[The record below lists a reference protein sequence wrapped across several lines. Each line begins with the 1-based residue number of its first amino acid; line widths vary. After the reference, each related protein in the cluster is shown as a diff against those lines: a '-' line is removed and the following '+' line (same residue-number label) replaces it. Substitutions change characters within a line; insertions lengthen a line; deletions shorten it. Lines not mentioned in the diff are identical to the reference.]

1 MNQGQIPHSL
11 FELAELTRPDKL
23 EVNDSYQLLKRIQ
36 DCRHYL
42 MDLRDDEQFWRQVT
56 RDGMPVELGNV
67 LPHAVNGDHG
77 LAALVQSRAA
87 IPTDGAL
94 RARKTIEAM
103 LHSIEVLL
111 QGAGWHDQTMFGS
124 VLIQVLSDLFTA
136 AAGMLVMVSAL
147 INEDQS
153 MAIRSGFIDAGVKTI
168 FIAGKDLK
176 AHIAPVV
183 QVIY

>member
-23 EVNDSYQLLKRIQ
+23 KVNDSYQLLERIQ

-42 MDLRDDEQFWRQVT
+42 MDLRDDEQFWSQVT
-56 RDGMPVELGNV
+56 QDAMPVELGNE
-67 LPHAVNGDHG
+67 LPHTVNGDHG
-77 LAALVQSRAA
+77 LAALLQSRAT

-94 RARKTIEAM
+94 RARKTLEAM
-103 LHSIEVLL
+103 LHSIEDTL
-111 QGAGWHDQTMFGS
+111 QGAGWHDQAMFVS
-124 VLIQVLSDLFTA
+124 VLIQVLSDLFTV
-136 AAGMLVMVSAL
+136 AAGMLIMASAL
-147 INEDQS
+147 INENQS
-153 MAIRSGFIDAGVKTI
+153 LAIRAGFIDAGVKTI
-168 FIAGKDLK
+168 IVAGKDLK